1 MNLFI
6 YRVVVFLFPFIH
18 AIGQV
23 IYIIKTLL
31 NKHVYSSSVN
41 PLIYVA
47 MSKLF
52 RNSLFKMMKEL
63 CCKMENQME
72 STIKQENR

>member
-6 YRVVVFLFPFIH
+6 YRVVLFLFPFIH

-31 NKHVYSSSVN
+31 NKHDFSSVN